1 MLYVLIVGLLFIPVW
16 VILRPKVVHHERLFF
31 KGKAIIV
38 SNHWSMAD
46 PVLIAFVSPRII
58 HFMAKAEL
66 FQSWIGNLFF
76 RSINAFPV
84 NREKTD
90 LTSMRKAKEVL
101 DAGKVFGIFPE
112 GKRAVRRRLDELEKG
127 AAFMALRCD
136 APIIPVYTDPE
147 TFKRFRI
154 RIIVGE
160 PIHAKDVAAQG
171 KGKPVDVVTEAIRNS
186 LMAMEN
192 EMERMRP

>member
-1 MLYVLIVGLLFIPVW
+1 MLYVLIVGLLLIPVW
-16 VILRPKVVHHERLFF
+16 ILLRHKVIHHERLFF

-66 FQSWIGNLFF
+66 FRSWIGNLFF
-76 RSINAFPV
+76 RSIYAFPV
-84 NREKTD
+84 EREKTD
-90 LTSMRKAKEVL
+90 LTSLRKAKEVL

-112 GKRAVRRRLDELEKG
+112 GKRSVTGDLDELEKG

-136 APIIPVYTDPE
+136 APIIPVYTDPK

-154 RIIVGE
+154 RMIVGE
-160 PIHAKDVAAQG
+160 PIDAKAEAKKGTG
-171 KGKPVDVVTEAIRNS
+171 KAVDVVTEVIRNR
-186 LMAMEN
+186 LMEMKN
-192 EMERMRP
+192 EMERMDS

>member
-101 DAGKVFGIFPE
+101 DAGKVLGIFPE
-112 GKRAVRRRLDELEKG
+112 GKRAVTRKLDELEKG

-136 APIIPVYTDPE
+136 APIIPVYTDPK